1 MPRFRGREF
10 LSSVSGERKR
20 KLGEIHRRSKS
31 PRGPCLGTT
40 TFSYGKQ
47 AVAMGRSVGGIDL
60 NSCFSQLFIRHSQ
73 PPRRRTTATPAT
85 DLGAGK
91 ATTYFNSSFPCEF
104 LAWTYDQLLT
114 RQLRTSRA
122 PRVPLDSYEVS
133 PKRLSCGNLD
143 FCQYLDLLL
152 SEDRTVTSYVSMG
165 YLWTPENFFFYIVN
179 IVYRWNEKEKK
190 EPSRRFEFQSS
201 QKYGSVLSCFIFS

>member
-1 MPRFRGREF
+1 MPRFPGREF
-10 LSSVSGERKR
+10 LSSVSSERKR
-20 KLGEIHRRSKS
+20 KLREIHRRSKS

-40 TFSYGKQ
+40 TFSYGEQ

-73 PPRRRTTATPAT
+73 PPRRTTTPAT

-114 RQLRTSRA
+114 LQLRTSSVA
-122 PRVPLDSYEVS
+122 SLLNSYEVL
-133 PKRLSCGNLD
+133 PKSILRNLD
-143 FCQYLDLLL
+143 FSQYFDLSQQDQCHLL
-152 SEDRTVTSYVSMG
+152 NLYV
-165 YLWTPENFFFYIVN
+165 LFLNVVHNFFLYKCFLF
-179 IVYRWNEKEKK
+179 KEERKNW
-190 EPSRRFEFQSS
+190 
-201 QKYGSVLSCFIFS
+201 

>member
-20 KLGEIHRRSKS
+20 KLREIHRRFKS

-40 TFSYGKQ
+40 TFSYGEQ

-73 PPRRRTTATPAT
+73 PPRRGTTATPAT

-114 RQLRTSRA
+114 LQLRTSRA
-122 PRVPLDSYEVS
+122 PWVPWILTKSRRSAYL
-133 PKRLSCGNLD
+133 KNLD
-143 FCQYLDLLL
+143 FCQYLDL
-152 SEDRTVTSYVSMG
+152 SWARSVSRLKL
-165 YLWTPENFFFYIVN
+165 LWT
-179 IVYRWNEKEKK
+179 
-190 EPSRRFEFQSS
+190 
-201 QKYGSVLSCFIFS
+201 FIFGCCA